1 MPSDSPTLDY
11 ATPERKPRRWW
22 SRLLLLYGGF
32 IVVHFTCY
40 AVGLTPFASRYWQS
54 YIAYPLMYFPPFGR
68 TVEMVAPRF
77 EPLDVFLNSLAHAAF
92 LVVLFE
98 AIAWGR
104 RLVKS
109 VKTQ

>member
-22 SRLLLLYGGF
+22 LRPLLLYGGF

-40 AVGLTPFASRYWQS
+40 AVGLTPFDAYYWQS
-54 YIAYPLMYFPPFGR
+54 YIAYPLMYFPPFGY
-68 TVEMVAPRF
+68 TVQMALLF
-77 EPLDVFLNSLAHAAF
+77 KPLEVFINSLAHAALF
-92 LVVLFE
+92 VVLFE